1 MDFSPVTKGNARP
14 VRTPLPPKDARPARA
29 GMPRFYSLWLI
40 EGVIDDPLTVESYLD
55 SRKAQTSLILAIT
68 AIADRLT
75 STPEQDDESV
85 NIDSI
90 IHSPR
95 LSVPLFDFLTQ
106 TDRLPSSSGGK
117 RIIYHLDGNK
127 LGVEVIPSLCHDS
140 VAAAIGTDLIRWAES
155 GGARDCLLPVL
166 GGDTTLISSR

>member
-68 AIADRLT
+68 AIANRLT

-90 IHSPR
+90 VHSLR

-117 RIIYHLDGNK
+117 RIFNLS
-127 LGVEVIPSLCHDS
+127 P
-140 VAAAIGTDLIRWAES
+140 R
-155 GGARDCLLPVL
+155 R
-166 GGDTTLISSR
+166 